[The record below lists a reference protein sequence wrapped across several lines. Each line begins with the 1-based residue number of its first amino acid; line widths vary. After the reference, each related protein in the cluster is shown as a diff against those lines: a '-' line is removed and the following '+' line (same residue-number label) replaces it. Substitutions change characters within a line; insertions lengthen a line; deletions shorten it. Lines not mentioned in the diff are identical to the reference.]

1 MSDEPQDIFGK
12 IDALFEKRA
21 GFGVDQHRG
30 GGEDFP
36 LLTDVVGGPAGPPG
50 FAERRRGERRSG
62 TDRRQAGRRSDDTL
76 PHPTLDEAQFHRF
89 IALFEQKL
97 EDLFIRQQL
106 RMEES
111 IRRAVREE
119 WERLG
124 GDGG

>member
-21 GFGVDQHRG
+21 GFGLESHPD

-36 LLTDVVGGPAGPPG
+36 LLTDVVDGPVGPPG
-50 FAERRRGERRSG
+50 FVDRRLGERRSW
-62 TDRRQAGRRSDDTL
+62 TDRREVGRRKDDL
-76 PHPTLDEAQFHRF
+76 PPKGTLDEAQFGRF

-97 EDLFIRQQL
+97 ADLFIRQQL
-106 RMEES
+106 RIEES

-119 WERLG
+119 WERLR
-124 GDGG
+124 DEEA